1 MTTTNDDPFATV
13 MPGVH
18 EAVRKS
24 VLMKTLYSELEC
36 LSPATF
42 PFVSEF
48 VRLRD
53 VIAPHINDTRIL
65 FPEFTPHDEALHVV
79 KLFQLADKLFKPA
92 YHQLKGPRR
101 NNSLFSVGSDL
112 VVPLGEIVIFLDGQC
127 LHFCVGNLYA
137 LLIAPFDQSSTDT
150 QTRTGC
156 GCTGVLE
163 DGFEAVQRAT
173 CPVFAEFAEQA
184 VLDRIPLRCTGR
196 VMCDGDGETVAIAQ
210 TMLDS
215 VLPGAAV

>member
-1 MTTTNDDPFATV
+1 
-13 MPGVH
+13 
-18 EAVRKS
+18 
-24 VLMKTLYSELEC
+24 MKTVL
-36 LSPATF
+36 
-42 PFVSEF
+42 
-48 VRLRD
+48 
-53 VIAPHINDTRIL
+53 VIGAGGTRAQASKAPLKRRPPLDGD
-65 FPEFTPHDEALHVV
+65 F
-79 KLFQLADKLFKPA
+79 FKIA
-92 YHQLKGPRR
+92 RAIDAASTKGPRR

-163 DGFEAVQRAT
+163 DGLEAVQRAT

-196 VMCDGDGETVAIAQ
+196 VMRDGDGETVAIAQ
-210 TMLDS
+210 TMLES